1 MSRTGQT
8 LQKPVNNVLNTT
20 TSAAN
25 ANANTNIKSNNDNNN
40 NDPTKYLWNNARRA
54 CLSIVHRA
62 VLAF

>member
-40 NDPTKYLWNNARRA
+40 NDPTKYL
-54 CLSIVHRA
+54 
-62 VLAF
+62 